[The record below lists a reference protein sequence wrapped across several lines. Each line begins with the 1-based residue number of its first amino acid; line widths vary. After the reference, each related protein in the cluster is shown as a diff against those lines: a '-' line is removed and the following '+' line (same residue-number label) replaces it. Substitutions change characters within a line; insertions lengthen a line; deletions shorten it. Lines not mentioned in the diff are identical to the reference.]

1 MNVGQPTVINR
12 LALEDTHARLG
23 ATFREEDGWNVPAH
37 YGDPNSEYNAVRD
50 GGAGLT
56 DLSMRGRIL
65 VGGTEAIMFL
75 NGLITNDMKTLT
87 ENQWMP
93 AVFPTVQGRLIAAT
107 RVIRLKE
114 NLTDKNPDP
123 RFLLDTEARS
133 HELVLRTVERFTMAG
148 DFHVKD
154 VTGESVMLTV
164 QGKSATSIAS
174 KRFGAAV
181 GELTRNGVIEIQ
193 SGDEKVWLLP
203 ATHTAENGF
212 DLVVHIEQA
221 PSVLESLIEA
231 GALPVGHDALE
242 ILRIEAGIARH
253 GRDMDE
259 TNVVTETNLD
269 DAVSFTKG
277 CYIGQEII
285 VRIKH
290 RGHVAKKLTGLMFDS
305 QKTLSSGAVIKS
317 TDDKEIGRITSSTYS
332 PQLAGTVALGYVRYE
347 YLAIGTAVKVLTNE
361 EEVNGTVH
369 ELPFVR
375 GSWYTN

>member
-1 MNVGQPTVINR
+1 MSETTEQITNR
-12 LALEDTHARLG
+12 LALEDTHAQHG
-23 ATFREEDGWNVPAH
+23 ASFREEDGWKVPAH
-37 YGDPNSEYNAVRD
+37 YGDPESEYNTGRD
-50 GGAGLT
+50 GAGGLT

-75 NGLITNDMKTLT
+75 NGLITNDMKTLA

-114 NLTDKNPDP
+114 NLTDKNPNP
-123 RFLLDTEARS
+123 RFLLDSEAAS
-133 HELVLRTVERFTMAG
+133 HQLVLKTIERFTMAG

-154 VTGESVMLTV
+154 VTGETVMLTV
-164 QGKSATSIAS
+164 QGKSAKSIVS

-181 GELTRNGVIEIQ
+181 GELARNGVIEIQ
-193 SGDEKVWLLP
+193 SGDEKVLLLR

-212 DLVVHIEQA
+212 DLVAHIEQA
-221 PSVLESLIEA
+221 PSVFDSLIEA
-231 GALPVGHDALE
+231 GATPVGHDALE
-242 ILRIEAGIARH
+242 TLRIEAGIARH

-290 RGHVAKKLTGLMFDS
+290 RGHVAKKLTGLRFDS
-305 QKTLSSGAVIKS
+305 QKQLPSGAVIKS
-317 TDDKEIGRITSSTYS
+317 TDDKEIGRITSGTFS
-332 PQLAGTVALGYVRYE
+332 PHLAGAVALGYVRYE
-347 YLAIGTAVKVLTNE
+347 YLETGTAVKVLTDE
-361 EEVNGTVH
+361 DEVNGTVH

>member
-1 MNVGQPTVINR
+1 MEAKESVVNR
-12 LALEDTHARLG
+12 LALAESHARSG
-23 ATFREEDGWNVPAH
+23 ASFREEDGWNVPAH
-37 YGDPNSEYNAVRD
+37 YGDPKFEYNLVRQ
-50 GGAGLT
+50 GGAGLV
-56 DLSMRGRIL
+56 DLSMRGRLL
-65 VGGTEAIMFL
+65 VGGTEAVMFL
-75 NGLITNDMKTLT
+75 NGLITNDMKTLA

-114 NLTDKNPDP
+114 NLTDKNPNP
-123 RFLLDTEARS
+123 RFLLDSEVAS
-133 HELVLRTVERFTMAG
+133 HQLVLKTIERFTMAG

-154 VTGESVMLTV
+154 VTGETVMLTV

-181 GELTRNGVIEIQ
+181 GELARNGVIDIQ
-193 SGDEKVWLLP
+193 SGDEKVLLLR

-212 DLVVHIEQA
+212 DLVAHIEQA
-221 PSVLESLIEA
+221 PSVFESLIEA
-231 GALPVGHDALE
+231 GATPVGHDALE

-290 RGHVAKKLTGLMFDS
+290 RGHVAKKLTGLRFDS
-305 QKTLSSGAVIKS
+305 QKTLPSGAVIKS

-332 PQLAGTVALGYVRYE
+332 PQLAATVALGYVRYE
-347 YLAIGTAVKVLTNE
+347 YLETGTVVKVLANE
-361 EEVNGTVH
+361 DEVKGTVH

-375 GSWYTN
+375 GSWYSN